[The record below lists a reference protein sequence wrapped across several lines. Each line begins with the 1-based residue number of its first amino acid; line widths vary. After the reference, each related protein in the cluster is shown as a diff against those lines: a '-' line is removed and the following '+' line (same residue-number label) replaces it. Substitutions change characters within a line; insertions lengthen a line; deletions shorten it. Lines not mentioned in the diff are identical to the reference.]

1 MLRIKFRDK
10 LVGTLFC
17 LLLMLSLFLP
27 LTSAAA
33 TPSAP
38 GYDAGRPWQV
48 FVESYDGSLTEQ
60 QVTNALIL
68 VQQAADALQSNVGI
82 VFTNELN
89 GMSSKDYAEQM
100 IEQRFGF
107 PSDSVVLVMSNTF
120 DNAPEHCDWI
130 AATGY
135 TADLIQTNTDVFFD
149 KIYAR
154 MGTDGY
160 YGAVVGFCEQAGVVV
175 AEAPAYKV
183 ILRDDCN
190 RLTDAEEQQAKE
202 QMLAAAEAIK
212 CNVACVITD
221 KLQGMDERR
230 YTEYVYENEV
240 GKGTDAVVLLFCED
254 HVNYDYIYTY
264 GIGTQL
270 YGSCTDA
277 IFDRIYASLDTQGYA
292 AAIDAFCWYMK
303 THTTPATST
312 DYVDEFN
319 YYEDGDAVTFGKFV
333 FAMCL
338 SIPIAGTI
346 GIMVGIAIYSGVIR
360 SYTRKKLVSTA
371 VYIADGQ
378 CYYSEKR
385 DTFKYETTHSYT
397 ESSSSDG
404 SHHSGGSH
412 SRSGGG
418 GRSRS
423 GGGGGRGRRR

>member
-10 LVGTLFC
+10 LVGVLFC
-17 LLLMLSLFLP
+17 LMLTLSLFLP
-27 LTSAAA
+27 LTGAVAAPP
-33 TPSAP
+33 TST
-38 GYDAGRPWQV
+38 WQV
-48 FVESYDGSLTEQ
+48 FVENYDDSLTEQ
-60 QVTNALIL
+60 QVAEALIL

-89 GMSSKDYAEQM
+89 GLSSKDYAEQM
-100 IEQRFGF
+100 IERRFGF
-107 PSDSVVLVMSNTF
+107 PSDSVVLVMSNAF

-135 TADLIQTNTDVFFD
+135 TADLIQTNTDAFFD

-154 MGTDGY
+154 MATDGY

-183 ILRDDCN
+183 ILRDDCD

-202 QMLAAAEAIK
+202 RMLGAAEVIK
-212 CNVACVITD
+212 CNVACIITD
-221 KLQGMDERR
+221 KLQGMDEAR

-254 HVNYDYIYTY
+254 HVNYDYIYTH

-270 YGSCTDA
+270 YDNRIDAMFDA
-277 IFDRIYASLDTQGYA
+277 IYNKLDSQGYS
-292 AAIDAFCWYMK
+292 AAITAFCNYM
-303 THTTPATST
+303 TSHTTPVTST

-319 YYEDGDAVTFGKFV
+319 YYEDGDAVTFGDFV
-333 FAMCL
+333 FAMLL
-338 SIPIAGTI
+338 SIPVAGTI
-346 GIMVGIAIYSGVIR
+346 GAATGITIYLSVVR
-360 SYTRKKLVSTA
+360 SYKRKKLVSTT
-371 VYIADGQ
+371 VYIADGR
-378 CYYSEKR
+378 CYYSEKS
-385 DTFKYETTHSYT
+385 DVFKYETTDSYT
-397 ESSSSDG
+397 ESSSSGG
-404 SHHSGGSH
+404 SHHSGGSR